1 MSRTMNRILNALN
14 KENGLT
20 IDDIY
25 AYITSLVFEYWGNN
39 NTEIIKDSQ
48 YLAKKLIEIE
58 DNERAYDTYFFVL
71 INTNQVKKAYNCSVK
86 LLKNAKFRNLAL
98 RNLSERIFVENGFMT
113 ERGRVKILKT
123 RLSEARDDS
132 EKNYILGL
140 LKEYN

>member
-1 MSRTMNRILNALN
+1 MSRAMNRILNALN

-71 INTNQVKKAYNCSVK
+71 INTNQVKRHIIVQ
-86 LLKNAKFRNLAL
+86 
-98 RNLSERIFVENGFMT
+98 
-113 ERGRVKILKT
+113 
-123 RLSEARDDS
+123 
-132 EKNYILGL
+132 
-140 LKEYN
+140 